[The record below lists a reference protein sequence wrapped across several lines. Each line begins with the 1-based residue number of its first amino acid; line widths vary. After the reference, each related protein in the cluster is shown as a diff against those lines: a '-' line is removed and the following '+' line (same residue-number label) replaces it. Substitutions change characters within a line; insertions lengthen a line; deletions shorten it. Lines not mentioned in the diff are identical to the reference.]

1 MVALYVCRGLVAM
14 RPSALHPFRTP
25 GQWIEGGRAIYP
37 LLLGVLRH
45 PQEAGCGLG
54 FDPLK
59 CCRPF
64 GRITVAHPIPRVS
77 RPPGPRKRQ
86 SWKARLNRGLV

>member
-1 MVALYVCRGLVAM
+1 
-14 RPSALHPFRTP
+14 
-25 GQWIEGGRAIYP
+25 
-37 LLLGVLRH
+37 VLRH